1 MGNFCC
7 NNYPKINV
15 NEIIKIKENICK
27 IEDNSK
33 FEETKN
39 ILGSS
44 LKITVFEGDKNDTTK
59 RILPEK
65 NINQRKSI
73 DESINIL

>member
-44 LKITVFEGDKNDTTK
+44 LKIK
-59 RILPEK
+59 
-65 NINQRKSI
+65 
-73 DESINIL
+73 